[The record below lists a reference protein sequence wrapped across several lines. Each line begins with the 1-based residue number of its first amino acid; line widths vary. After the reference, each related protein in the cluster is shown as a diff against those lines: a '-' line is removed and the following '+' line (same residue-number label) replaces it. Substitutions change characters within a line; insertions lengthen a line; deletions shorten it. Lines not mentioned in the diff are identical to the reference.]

1 MAIYALE
8 NGLHVLNE
16 KSAGVYTEQVK
27 KLNEVAESKK
37 MNFLMQ
43 LCSINVITRFIKK

>member
-8 NGLHVLNE
+8 NGLHVFNE

-37 MNFLMQ
+37 DEFSYAIMFN
-43 LCSINVITRFIKK
+43 